1 VICCYFIKSRLSNY
15 QFRNRS
21 IIWTVEWIR
30 EDKTRQLTEC
40 TSADPIHDIQPYP
53 INPKKRKIAA
63 KSSPTN
69 NSAESQDAST
79 LQATKV
85 RRIHAD
91 LTTGNEKPEH
101 PSLRR
106 QPQANDPVSD
116 DRSAASRGPNPD
128 AKVAETL
135 CSSLYI
141 DGTDSKSIPSEYNFF
156 LLRPQTSASRH
167 VLIPISS
174 SATLGQCLR
183 GRTVLEFPTIYA
195 FPDTL
200 IGLPEGFMLEK
211 EYMKEEGEEQKE
223 FEDLL
228 KHAHPEV
235 LRALNDTGDDGDEK
249 AGHKL
254 DGRKILDVLQQ
265 DLGNFI

>member
-1 VICCYFIKSRLSNY
+1 MSNY

-40 TSADPIHDIQPYP
+40 TSAEPIHDIQPYP

-63 KSSPTN
+63 KPSSTN
-69 NSAESQDAST
+69 KSAESQDAST
-79 LQATKV
+79 LRATKIQ
-85 RRIHAD
+85 RIHAD
-91 LTTGNEKPEH
+91 LTTENEEPEH
-101 PSLRR
+101 PSPRR
-106 QPQANDPVSD
+106 QPQANNPVSD
-116 DRSAASRGPNPD
+116 DRSADSRGPNPD
-128 AKVAETL
+128 AKVAEAPRP
-135 CSSLYI
+135 SLHI

-200 IGLPEGFMLEK
+200 TGLPEGFMLEK
-211 EYMKEEGEEQKE
+211 EYMKDEGEEQKE

-228 KHAHPEV
+228 KHAHPEI
-235 LRALNDTGDDGDEK
+235 LRALNDTGDDEDEK
-249 AGHKL
+249 AGHEL
-254 DGRKILDVLQQ
+254 DSKKILDVLQQ
-265 DLGNFI
+265 DLGNFV